1 MGSYATA
8 KNFAIKYSGILDW
21 SVSAN
26 FLSLSNQCNW
36 VVIPLCRISAL
47 RSEIATCDEIDSR
60 SVLLLD
66 RISFEEGKIYA
77 GSRTSTKMTQHKSY
91 NGDIV
96 VSKINARKGAIG
108 IADTDKPIGVT
119 VHFRVLI
126 PDIKI
131 INNRFLW
138 LALRSIFCRNQ
149 FEIATGGQGKGEI
162 SEARL
167 MDVKVPFPPLPVQQS
182 IVEHWHKAQDAIDIT
197 EERIHQMEQKIAG
210 RFFSDLGL
218 MLLKP
223 IENLKVFAIHWK
235 EFERWSVSYSQ
246 TKRSMVDLAL
256 GKYPVV
262 DLSSLLEMVQYGT
275 SEKAHNDKIG
285 TPVIRMNNIIEGEL
299 DLSNLKY
306 IRLPEKN
313 EMALLLKDGDILFNR
328 TNSKELVGKCAVFH
342 EIGNYVFASYLIRIC
357 ADKAKAIHDYLSF
370 FINSPIGRRQIDAL
384 SRQIIGQANIN
395 SQELRSLQ
403 IPLPPIEIQHDIMD
417 WVKEKKA
424 EIDNERKSS
433 ELLRQKTKIETEEMI
448 LGIRPVEGIQPGSP

>member
-1 MGSYATA
+1 VD
-8 KNFAIKYSGILDW
+8 NRLLFL
-21 SVSAN
+21 VS
-26 FLSLSNQCNW
+26 C
-36 VVIPLCRISAL
+36 
-47 RSEIATCDEIDSR
+47 
-60 SVLLLD
+60 
-66 RISFEEGKIYA
+66 G
-77 GSRTSTKMTQHKSY
+77 
-91 NGDIV
+91 
-96 VSKINARKGAIG
+96 
-108 IADTDKPIGVT
+108 
-119 VHFRVLI
+119 
-126 PDIKI
+126 
-131 INNRFLW
+131 
-138 LALRSIFCRNQ
+138 
-149 FEIATGGQGKGEI
+149 
-162 SEARL
+162 
-167 MDVKVPFPPLPVQQS
+167 FP
-182 IVEHWHKAQDAIDIT
+182 W
-197 EERIHQMEQKIAG
+197 
-210 RFFSDLGL
+210 
-218 MLLKP
+218 
-223 IENLKVFAIHWK
+223 ENLKVFAIHWK

-342 EIGNYVFASYLIRIC
+342 EIKNYVFASYLIRIC